1 MKNNSVFSLAFLYI
15 ALGCF
20 GVSAEPVR
28 FVVVG
33 DLPYSEDQARVLESE
48 IRPAIAAGNFPF
60 AIHLGDFKAG
70 GADCTETGLITAHD
84 RIMTLIPG
92 RVFYTPGDNDWTDCD
107 RDKLSNP
114 ISEMKRLTRLREV
127 FYAELVPVP
136 DAWRYRRQFGYPENA
151 TWRHDGIQFATLH
164 VVGTNNG
171 RREIELD
178 DKPKALDAVDAR
190 DAANLK
196 WLQAAFAAASKPD
209 VKVLVIAMQA
219 DISRVNW
226 TRDCSRKY
234 RSKCDG
240 FGALRD
246 NLMSQSAALRK
257 PVLLVHGDTGRLC
270 IDRAFGGERA
280 ANLWRLNSAGDWV
293 VDAVVVE
300 VDAASAKK
308 PFGFRRLLKG
318 AVLQAAC

>member
-1 MKNNSVFSLAFLYI
+1 
-15 ALGCF
+15 
-20 GVSAEPVR
+20 
-28 FVVVG
+28 
-33 DLPYSEDQARVLESE
+33 
-48 IRPAIAAGNFPF
+48 
-60 AIHLGDFKAG
+60 
-70 GADCTETGLITAHD
+70 
-84 RIMTLIPG
+84 
-92 RVFYTPGDNDWTDCD
+92 
-107 RDKLSNP
+107 
-114 ISEMKRLTRLREV
+114 
-127 FYAELVPVP
+127 
-136 DAWRYRRQFGYPENA
+136 
-151 TWRHDGIQFATLH
+151 
-164 VVGTNNG
+164 
-171 RREIELD
+171 
-178 DKPKALDAVDAR
+178 
-190 DAANLK
+190 
-196 WLQAAFAAASKPD
+196 
-209 VKVLVIAMQA
+209 MQA